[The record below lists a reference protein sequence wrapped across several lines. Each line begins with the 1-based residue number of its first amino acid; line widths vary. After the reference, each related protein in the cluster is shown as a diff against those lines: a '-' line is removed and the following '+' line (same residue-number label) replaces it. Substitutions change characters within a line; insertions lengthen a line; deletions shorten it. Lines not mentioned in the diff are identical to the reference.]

1 MKRLLTIVFM
11 LLISNVTMSKFILD
25 TDWETIT
32 QQALMD
38 DSLIEVEGS
47 SKHFNIE
54 EYDLTHLKF
63 VESGKN
69 KRKTY

>member
-1 MKRLLTIVFM
+1 
-11 LLISNVTMSKFILD
+11 
-25 TDWETIT
+25 
-32 QQALMD
+32 MD